1 MNLFKLKNIL
11 IVFICTNCLASNE
24 KITVYKFL
32 PGTDGLRL
40 FYQPNLC
47 GMSTIEID
55 QVDSL
60 VFLIKGEET
69 IKTND
74 IIILYHNAMSASN
87 NTEVVDFTLGRQDGE
102 TNIRKKF
109 TDIRRAFSLMQNKDY
124 YRDRVISLINPDLIH
139 KESLSLNY
147 NESRNQIIDDDV
159 TLTDANSLYDKSMYI
174 KLRLE
179 NTDDVY
185 VKQSETGPIDDAFKV
200 IDMDKKNNKPEN
212 IPRSNLNPNAFW
224 YTSDDEHI
232 RDYIEIDDY
241 KKKKK
246 TRYEFFRSLNPKN
259 NIPEKAKIN
268 VDDVIIDSTE
278 IKDVVKI
285 NKKGKQKIIS
295 IKVAV
300 TESTRLDDLD
310 DYVYSITQPQT
321 LLDVNSKEVKNAKNV
336 KALIRKDH
344 GDKHLTL
351 TSSPLN
357 KIIATTED
365 GTKREVLVE
374 SETRDLGPKEV
385 SASTIRYALIGVSFA
400 LTILSSL

>member
-1 MNLFKLKNIL
+1 IICLENEDDSWKVDFKEGRTHNNEDLNAWFTEIKDEFVNLENLKSYKDREFEL
-11 IVFICTNCLASNE
+11 IDPKFIH
-24 KITVYKFL
+24 
-32 PGTDGLRL
+32 P
-40 FYQPNLC
+40 
-47 GMSTIEID
+47 
-55 QVDSL
+55 DSL
-60 VFLIKGEET
+60 L
-69 IKTND
+69 
-74 IIILYHNAMSASN
+74 
-87 NTEVVDFTLGRQDGE
+87 
-102 TNIRKKF
+102 
-109 TDIRRAFSLMQNKDY
+109 
-124 YRDRVISLINPDLIH
+124 
-139 KESLSLNY
+139 LSY
-147 NESRNQIIDDDV
+147 NENNNQIINGDV

-174 KLRLE
+174 KLQLE
-179 NTDDVY
+179 NTGDVY
-185 VKQSETGPIDDAFKV
+185 VKQSATGPIDDTFKV
-200 IDMDKKNNKPEN
+200 IDMDKKNNKPDN

-374 SETRDLGPKEV
+374 SETRD
-385 SASTIRYALIGVSFA
+385 
-400 LTILSSL
+400 

>member
-1 MNLFKLKNIL
+1 MNLDNLKGYKVREFEL
-11 IVFICTNCLASNE
+11 IDPKFI
-24 KITVYKFL
+24 
-32 PGTDGLRL
+32 
-40 FYQPNLC
+40 
-47 GMSTIEID
+47 
-55 QVDSL
+55 
-60 VFLIKGEET
+60 
-69 IKTND
+69 
-74 IIILYHNAMSASN
+74 H
-87 NTEVVDFTLGRQDGE
+87 
-102 TNIRKKF
+102 
-109 TDIRRAFSLMQNKDY
+109 
-124 YRDRVISLINPDLIH
+124 PD
-139 KESLSLNY
+139 SLSLSY
-147 NESRNQIIDDDV
+147 NENSNQIIDENV
-159 TLTDANSLYDKSMYI
+159 SITDAKSLFNKSMYL
-174 KLRLE
+174 KLKLE
-179 NTDDVY
+179 NTDDVF
-185 VKQSETGPIDDAFKV
+185 VKHDESGEVQDTFQV
-200 IDMDKKNNKPEN
+200 IDMDNKRNTTKKNV
-212 IPRSNLNPNAFW
+212 PRSNLNPNAFW

-321 LLDVNSKEVKNAKNV
+321 LLDVNSKEVRNAKNV
-336 KALIRKDH
+336 KALIPKNH

-351 TSSPLN
+351 TPSPLK
-357 KIIATTED
+357 KIIVTLDD
-365 GTKREVLVE
+365 GTTKEVLIE
-374 SETRDLGPKEV
+374 SETTDLGPKEV
-385 SASTIRYALIGVSFA
+385 SASTIRNALITVSLA

>member
-32 PGTDGLRL
+32 PDTDGLRL

-109 TDIRRAFSLMQNKDY
+109 TDIRRAFRLMPNKDY

-185 VKQSETGPIDDAFKV
+185 VKQSETGPIDDTFKV
-200 IDMDKKNNKPEN
+200 IDMDKKNNKAKN
-212 IPRSNLNPNAFW
+212 VPRSNLNPNRFW

-285 NKKGKQKIIS
+285 NKKGEQKIIS

-321 LLDVNSKEVKNAKNV
+321 LLDVNSKEVRNAKNV
-336 KALIRKDH
+336 KALIPKNH

-351 TSSPLN
+351 TPSPLK
-357 KIIATTED
+357 KIIVTLDD
-365 GTKREVLVE
+365 GTTKEVLIE
-374 SETRDLGPKEV
+374 SETTDLGPKEV
-385 SASTIRYALIGVSFA
+385 SASTIRNALITVSLA